1 MYTKEDIEK
10 SIKDIAKTYFEKH
23 FLGKNVDHILYE
35 VSRKVMLKLASIL
48 GQFQVLNICLS
59 AIRSNTPYFEK
70 LDSETQERLEA
81 IISAIDY
88 MSEKIEELLTPNL
101 EALKE

>member
-1 MYTKEDIEK
+1 MYTKEDVEK
-10 SIKDIAKTYFEKH
+10 TMKGIAKTYFEEH
-23 FLGKNVDHILYE
+23 FLGKNVDYILYE

-48 GQFQVLNICLS
+48 GQFQVLNICLR

-70 LDSETQERLEA
+70 LDSETQERLEVT
-81 IISAIDY
+81 ISALDY
-88 MSEKIEELLTPNL
+88 MAEKIEELLIPNL